1 MSTHTQGPWKVTH
14 PIQDADADRYIWTQ
28 TNPATGHRELIA
40 IIPDAEGDHV
50 SADARL
56 ISAAPELLDALRW
69 ALDQID
75 DDLDLDHQAAMNAA
89 RAAIQ
94 KATGD
99 AQ

>member
-56 ISAAPELLDALRW
+56 IATAPELLDALQGLMEYVGGW
-69 ALDQID
+69 DAAA
-75 DDLDLDHQAAMNAA
+75 DHPCGKA
-89 RAAIQ
+89 RDAIQ
-94 KATGD
+94 KATGV
-99 AQ
+99 

>member
-1 MSTHTQGPWKVTH
+1 MGAGNGNGSVFADSGRTRLESGGTALY
-14 PIQDADADRYIWTQ
+14 PICEINSGWNEAEDAA
-28 TNPATGHRELIA
+28 N
-40 IIPDAEGDHV
+40 
-50 SADARL
+50 ARL
-56 ISAAPELLDALRW
+56 IATAPELLDALRW